1 MTVAVQHDSYWQV
14 LRTKRLAAFLTGDT
28 VAKIGD
34 GMAFIALPILV
45 LQIHGDFSAA
55 LAISLVFAIPFLIP
69 TGISLFYG
77 LSRYRYIPKT
87 VVLADTA
94 FRSALLTLAAVL
106 AWTEQLTVWSLIALL
121 TVSSFLRL
129 LSSSGQRL
137 LALGLVEKQG
147 QYSVNG
153 ILGTTDSMGL
163 FIIGPA
169 VGGMLAA
176 TAGPA
181 FVLAV
186 NGGTSFLLLLTTLFS
201 IPAARGPV
209 QKSRRESPSSGLQI
223 LTRNPAAVRL
233 FLLIFFFNLFYGP
246 VEVALPLFI
255 TGDLAEPATALG
267 LVWTCFGIGAFIGAF
282 AVNFLR
288 KAPQLAVITAIVA
301 GWALCV
307 IGLGLA
313 TTVTGTCAAF
323 FFGGLVFGPFTA
335 LVYSML
341 QSFLQDHEQQPAFTL
356 WAAGLTLASPLGLG
370 IAGPL
375 ISTASPR
382 TTFFIC
388 AAITAAL
395 IPLFLIRPRKTT
407 DTRTKNPPPPNP
419 AISVDSAPSATPDA
433 AARTLTGLGDAHST
447 PPGPERRGLRT
458 FRADDFGK

>member
-1 MTVAVQHDSYWQV
+1 MTVAAQHESYWQV
-14 LRTKRLAAFLTGDT
+14 LRQKRLAAFLTGDT
-28 VAKIGD
+28 VSKIGD
-34 GMAFIALPILV
+34 GMSFIALPVLV

-77 LSRYRYIPKT
+77 LSRHRYNPKT
-87 VVLADTA
+87 VVVADTA
-94 FRSALLTLAAVL
+94 VRSALLALTAFLAVSG
-106 AWTEQLTVWSLIALL
+106 QLTVWTLITLL
-121 TVSSFLRL
+121 TLSSFLRL

-147 QYSVNG
+147 HYSVNG
-153 ILGTTDSMGL
+153 ILGTTESIGL
-163 FIIGPA
+163 FVVGPA
-169 VGGMLAA
+169 AGGILAA

-186 NGGTSFLLLLTTLFS
+186 NAGTSLLLLLATLLC
-201 IPAARGPV
+201 IPPAHGPA
-209 QKSRRESPSSGLQI
+209 QQGTRDSASSGFRI
-223 LTRNPAAVRL
+223 LVRNPAAVRL

-267 LVWTCFGIGAFIGAF
+267 LVWTSFGIGAFIGAF

-288 KAPQLAVITAIVA
+288 KAPQLAVITAVVG
-301 GWALCV
+301 GWVLCV

-313 TTVTGTCAAF
+313 TTVTGACAAF

-375 ISTASPR
+375 VSAAGPR
-382 TTFFIC
+382 PTFFIC

-395 IPLFLIRPRKTT
+395 VPLFLIRPTSK
-407 DTRTKNPPPPNP
+407 
-419 AISVDSAPSATPDA
+419 
-433 AARTLTGLGDAHST
+433 
-447 PPGPERRGLRT
+447 LRQGH
-458 FRADDFGK
+458 D